1 MDEMDA
7 SIWRDVRYLPTF
19 VSLLALGIVLLV
31 YRDLGGL
38 TRQYFVPS
46 LAVYTLGSGIIAS
59 AHATASVRAKQV
71 NSRLKNGWVVLVYVA
86 HVIWLGFLIGYG
98 FRRDVF

>member
-1 MDEMDA
+1 MDA

-19 VSLLALGIVLLV
+19 VSLLVLGIVLLV
-31 YRDLGGL
+31 YRDLEGL

-59 AHATASVRAKQV
+59 AHATAFARANQRDQALSTWSVR
-71 NSRLKNGWVVLVYVA
+71 LVYGV
-86 HVIWLGFLIGYG
+86 HVFWLGLLIWYG
-98 FRRDVF
+98 DWRDVF